1 MNLSTYESV
10 ICSIQ
15 KRPGLFDF
23 DDILLDLTQ
32 EFPGERE
39 DSLQSILAQEYQR
52 WIKRGFKESHS
63 AGNKKK
69 MYHQYKEAVERGED
83 IGVVLRLAREAGT
96 SAALTARTV
105 LEEWLSAQRE
115 EGEGR
120 VEDKVVKQQ
129 VGRLLRDTTLLGDA
143 RLANEVWLAT
153 IEDHSYGPFAEAI
166 KASVGEEHEQK
177 IKDILKEKD
186 IPYCDEHVLRGQGYD
201 KTPDIKLEIPLALE
215 EGGHIINWIESKAL
229 FGDPESHSGYLKD
242 QFWSYWNRFGP
253 GMVIYWAGYVKQL
266 DVHRSQGIVLCDH
279 FPEKIIRYQP
289 GGAAASNQTS

>member
-1 MNLSTYESV
+1 MNLCTYESV
-10 ICSIQ
+10 ICAIQ
-15 KRPGLFDF
+15 KHNGPFDF
-23 DDILLDLTQ
+23 DVVLGELMHQ
-32 EFPGERE
+32 FPGERE
-39 DSLQSILAQEYQR
+39 DSIRSILAQEYQR
-52 WIKRGFKESHS
+52 QIKRGFKESHS
-63 AGNKKK
+63 AGNKRK
-69 MYHQYKEAVERGED
+69 MYQQYKEAVERGDAE
-83 IGVVLRLAREAGT
+83 GVVVRLAREAGT

-105 LEEWLSAQRE
+105 LEEWLSLQRE

-120 VEDKVVKQQ
+120 VDDKVVKQQ
-129 VGRLLRDTTLLGDA
+129 VGRLMRDTTLLGDG
-143 RLANEVWLAT
+143 RLAYEVWLAT

-166 KASVGEEHEQK
+166 KGSVGEEHEQK

-266 DVHRSQGIVLCDH
+266 DVHRAQGIVLCDH

-289 GGAAASNQTS
+289 GGVVKKGN